1 MSWYRTG
8 TVAVTNGSKT
18 VTGVGTLWT
27 TAVNAGDAFALVDA
41 NLNPT
46 GAWYEVESVT
56 DNTTLVLKQSYAGS
70 TGSNK
75 QYCVFNLVGNMTT
88 PSFAQ
93 RLATFFASFQS
104 LIDKPTTTPTA
115 SSIPVADSS
124 GDIADGWIPETV
136 ARLASPT
143 FTGSPTAPTQTASD
157 NSTKIATT
165 AHVKSVVI
173 PSNSLVYS
181 GPRRIPSLTEP
192 IGVVLVQTGGGAGVW
207 DRVDLDGNPVAC
219 PPGYF
224 SSRSEYSLNTSAIDN
239 QCMVEIKK
247 FHYANVLLSEGPYV
261 GKRARFINK
270 TAFSGSQAHPAF
282 LNSSGVEINQFYV
295 GAYEG
300 YDDGGSKVGSTN
312 NKAPLVSI
320 NFTTMLDRCAAR
332 NAGGV
337 TGFQLI
343 DIYQLAAIQYLALVE
358 MGNPDAQVSLGRGNC
373 DAPSGGSAMQTGTTT
388 AIWRALHELWGNVW
402 MMVQGIENRN
412 GVLWVWNKDGT
423 RAFVNTGFTLPNTG
437 WVVDMSVAAGATFD
451 LGALF
456 IPGDTAAAS
465 DSGSWSD
472 YFWSTKD
479 GTTKVCYHGGDWGS
493 GPHYGLFA
501 LTFSLAATTVH
512 ESIGGRLAKV

>member
-1 MSWYRTG
+1 MTSLVVQSTTG
-8 TVAVTNGSKT
+8 GSLIVNT
-18 VTGVGTLWT
+18 PGVPGPPAPALQVQYSADDSTWST
-27 TAVNAGDAFALVDA
+27 TYTAGDYYVRFSVD
-41 NLNPT
+41 
-46 GAWYEVESVT
+46 G
-56 DNTTLVLKQSYAGS
+56 GS
-70 TGSNK
+70 TWGAGLMFRGPQGIPTISYGDSGKVLAVKSDESGAEWSNG
-75 QYCVFNLVGNMTT
+75 YVPT
-88 PSFAQ
+88 
-93 RLATFFASFQS
+93 S
-104 LIDKPTTTPTA
+104 LTTTTPTA

-124 GDIADGWIPETV
+124 GDIADGWIPATV
-136 ARLASPT
+136 ARTASPT

-247 FHYANVLLSEGPYV
+247 FHYANVLLTEGPYA

-282 LNSSGVEINQFYV
+282 LNSSGVEIAQFYV

-402 MMVQGIENRN
+402 MMVQGIENRD

-423 RAFVNTGFTLPNTG
+423 RAFVNTGFTLPNGG

-456 IPGDTAAAS
+456 IPGETAAAS

-472 YFWSTKD
+472 YFWITKD
-479 GTTKVCYHGGDWGS
+479 GTTKVCYHGGAWND
-493 GPHYGLFA
+493 GPTNGLFSLV
-501 LTFSLAATTVH
+501 LTIAATNVNTN
-512 ESIGGRLAKV
+512 IGGRLAKV